1 MNDTDHCIDTWRDF
15 VACARYRA
23 SATPELPVY
32 TFVGFGDEPS
42 QVLTCAEID
51 RRASALA
58 ARLLTHVRSGD
69 RALLLFEP
77 GLDYIVALFGC
88 LYAGVIAVPAYPVE
102 PAQAERTL
110 PRLIAMVADC
120 APAVILGTS
129 TERDACAQLGA
140 PMRSLARM
148 PWLVVDVPHPDELT
162 AAPWDPATRPDQAQP
177 AYLQYTSG
185 STGSPKGVM
194 ISHSNLMHNSALIA
208 RRFGHDGGSRG
219 TIWLP
224 PYHDMGLIGGIL
236 QPLYAGFPVALMS
249 HLDFLKHP
257 LRWLRTVSTFRATTS
272 GGPNFAY
279 DMLATMRIADS
290 DLDRLDLTSWRL
302 AFIGAEPIR
311 ARTLRTFATRFARCG
326 FDAAAFYPCY
336 GLAEHTL
343 FMTGGPLHGN
353 ALERAGADEAGIA
366 CGAPAEDSVL
376 LVIDPK
382 TRERRADCEIGEL
395 WASGPS
401 VAQGYWGQP
410 ALTLETFQ
418 ARVKGVAGTFMRTGD
433 YGYLRNGELVVTG
446 RLKDMLI
453 IRGANYYPHDLEA
466 TIETIDPEVFR
477 PGGCAVFAVDA
488 AQETAPRVTVV
499 RELRARHLPAFRAPA
514 DAVCSNHFERLR
526 RAITQRHGIVVHDII
541 FTPPST
547 VPKTT
552 SGKVQRHAC
561 RDLLLR
567 GALPIIAQWHAG
579 PA

>member
-1 MNDTDHCIDTWRDF
+1 MNDAGWNIDACRDF
-15 VACARYRA
+15 VALARHRA
-23 SATPELPVY
+23 RTTPELPVY

-42 QVLTCAEID
+42 QVLTCAELD
-51 RRASALA
+51 RRATALA
-58 ARLLTHVRSGD
+58 ARLLARVQPGD
-69 RALLLFEP
+69 RALLLFAP
-77 GLDYIVALFGC
+77 GLDYIAALFGC
-88 LYAGVIAVPAYPVE
+88 LYAGVIAAPAYPIE

-120 APAVILGTS
+120 APAVILGTAA
-129 TERDACAQLGA
+129 ERDACAQLGA
-140 PMRSLARM
+140 PMQPLAHL
-148 PWLVVDVPHPDELT
+148 PWLAVDAPEPDEPT
-162 AAPWDPATRPDQAQP
+162 AATLDPAARSDPAQP

-185 STGSPKGVM
+185 STGAPKGVM
-194 ISHSNLMHNSALIA
+194 IGHRNLMHNSALIA
-208 RRFGHDGGSRG
+208 RRFGHDASSRG
-219 TIWLP
+219 AIWLP

-290 DLDRLDLTSWRL
+290 DLDRLDLASWRL
-302 AFIGAEPIR
+302 AFVGAEPIR
-311 ARTLRTFATRFARCG
+311 ARTLHAFAERFARCG

-343 FMTGGPLHGN
+343 FMTGAPLPSDALGPGD
-353 ALERAGADEAGIA
+353 AEEAGIA
-366 CGAPAEDSVL
+366 CGTPAEDSVL
-376 LVIDPK
+376 LVVDPR
-382 TRERRADCEIGEL
+382 TGARCADGEVGEL

-410 ALTLETFQ
+410 ALTQETFA
-418 ARVKGVAGTFMRTGD
+418 ARVEGVAGAFMRTGD
-433 YGYLRNGELVVTG
+433 YGYLRDGELVVTG

-453 IRGANYYPHDLEA
+453 IRGANHYPHDLEA
-466 TIETIDPEVFR
+466 TIETLDPEVFR

-488 AQETAPRVTVV
+488 AQQAAPRVTVV
-499 RELRARHLPAFRAPA
+499 RELRARHLPAFRD
-514 DAVCSNHFERLR
+514 DAAAARGSHFERLR
-526 RAITQRHGIVVHDII
+526 RAITQRHGIVVHDIL
-541 FTPPST
+541 FTPPSA

-567 GALPIIAQWHAG
+567 GALPIVAQWHAD